1 MISNEAKKL
10 EAEIKEM
17 EEEINMY
24 KKYKNSQKEIER
36 NNLLSE
42 LKTKT
47 QKLNQK
53 KEEYEND
60 TKKYLDEFKNIK
72 NLIQKL
78 FEALKCEEEMTDV
91 EKIDFVGSTSE
102 NNVMEV
108 LAQIEKKLKIN
119 EKILEHCLEGQDENI
134 PWGKNES
141 ESGFQLDR

>member
-60 TKKYLDEFKNIK
+60 TKKYLDELKNIK

-78 FEALKCEEEMTDV
+78 FEALKCEKEMTDV
-91 EKIDFVGSTSE
+91 EKIDFVGGTSE
-102 NNVMEV
+102 NNGIEV
-108 LAQIEKKLKIN
+108 LAQIEKKIKIN
-119 EKILEHCLEGQDENI
+119 EKISEQCLEGQDENI
-134 PWGKNES
+134 PGGKNES
-141 ESGFQLDR
+141 ESGFQIDR